1 MSTNGVDVE
10 VANPAADAPPADGAK
25 TGGSQESD
33 GGGAEPEAAP
43 AENYW
48 IGLPAAAA
56 MGVIFGGLFEK
67 AHVFEPQMTR
77 GQFIFERW
85 IMIKMFM
92 GAIAGS
98 SLAFS
103 VLSLAAPSK
112 FDAVR
117 ASFHPA
123 QRGYVSGGMLGGSI
137 LGAGM
142 AVAGACPSMTAA
154 QVGTG
159 VPDAWFTVA
168 GGLLG
173 AFVYGMAEPK
183 LRPAFLSKGGQ
194 CTGDL
199 NDFVDVKLNVAYPV
213 LALSFGGLCTAGGL
227 LLEHLV
233 DFRSELED
241 WEGRDSRRSFP
252 SPEAQAWPPF
262 LCGMLLGLLQI
273 PAGLAV
279 GGSLGASSPYQC
291 AASQWL
297 LVAPQ
302 ATKSRFRYM
311 DEARGGLGV
320 WWRVF
325 YVLFAVLGAH
335 LSSKLSG
342 IDTAAY
348 AAGVGPWPAL
358 VGGFLVVF
366 GARLG
371 GGCTSG
377 HGISGVPMLNAL
389 SMVAVGAMFAT
400 GIVVALVLDALD
412 VYEIGSLRG
421 RL

>member
-1 MSTNGVDVE
+1 MSANDGDVE
-10 VANPAADAPPADGAK
+10 VANPAADAPSADGAK
-25 TGGSQESD
+25 TAGGKESD
-33 GGGAEPEAAP
+33 GGGADAEAAP
-43 AENYW
+43 TENYYV
-48 IGLPAAAA
+48 GLPAAAA
-56 MGVIFGGLFEK
+56 MGLIFGGLFEK
-67 AHVFEPQMTR
+67 AHVFEPRMVR

-142 AVAGACPSMTAA
+142 AVAGACPSMTSA

-159 VPDAWFTVA
+159 VPDALFTVA

-173 AFVYGMAEPK
+173 AFVYGLAEPK
-183 LRPAFLSKGGQ
+183 LQPAFLSKGGQ
-194 CTGDL
+194 CAGDL
-199 NDFVDVKLNVAYPV
+199 NDYVDVKLNVAYPV
-213 LALSFGGLCTAGGL
+213 LALSFGGLCTAGGV
-227 LLEHLV
+227 LLEYLV
-233 DFRSELED
+233 DFRSELDD
-241 WEGRDSRRSFP
+241 WEGSVDNRNFP

-262 LCGMLLGLLQI
+262 LCGLLLGLLQI

-279 GGSLGASSPYQC
+279 GDSLGASAPYQC

-311 DEARGGLGV
+311 DEARVGLGV

-325 YVLFAVLGAH
+325 YVVFAVLGAYI
-335 LSSKLSG
+335 SAQLSG
-342 IDTAAY
+342 NDEATY

-358 VGGFLVVF
+358 LGGFLVVF

-389 SMVAVGAMFAT
+389 SMVAVGALFAT
-400 GIVVALVLDALD
+400 GIAVALVLDALD
-412 VYEIGSLRG
+412 VYEIGSMQG